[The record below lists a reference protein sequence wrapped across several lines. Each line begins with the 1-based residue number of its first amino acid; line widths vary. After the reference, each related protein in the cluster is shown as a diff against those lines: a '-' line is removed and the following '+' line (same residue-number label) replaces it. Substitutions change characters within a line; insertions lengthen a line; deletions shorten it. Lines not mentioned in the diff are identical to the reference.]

1 MLIPIDALEPE
12 TLTNIIEHF
21 VLREG
26 SDYGDQEC
34 SFAEKVQAV
43 RQQLERGE
51 ALLAYSELHE
61 SVNIVA
67 AKAWREQ
74 G

>member
-1 MLIPIDALEPE
+1 MRIPIDALEPE

-26 SDYGDQEC
+26 SDYGEQEY
-34 SFAEKVQAV
+34 SLAEKVQHV

-51 ALLAYSELHE
+51 ALLTYSELHE
-61 SVNIVA
+61 SVNIVP
-67 AKAWREQ
+67 AK
-74 G
+74 GKNHD